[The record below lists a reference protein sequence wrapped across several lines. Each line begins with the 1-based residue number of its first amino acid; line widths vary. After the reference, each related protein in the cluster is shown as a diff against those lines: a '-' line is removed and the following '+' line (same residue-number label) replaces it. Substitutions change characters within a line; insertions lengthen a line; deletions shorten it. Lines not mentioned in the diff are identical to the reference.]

1 MNRIAMQTSGSR
13 VRQLA
18 IAAAAATTLA
28 IAAAPVAADSG
39 HGMRHGAPGAGFDQM
54 VPHLLANAKES
65 LNLNTS
71 QQLMWDN
78 AVAATRAARETGRAN
93 RGQVKAALEAQV
105 AKAEPD
111 LAALAAKADAV
122 EEQNRTLRHQ
132 VRAQWLAL
140 YATFTPEQ
148 KAVVRTLLQERL
160 ATAESFRERM
170 REKFRGMMQP
180 G

>member
-1 MNRIAMQTSGSR
+1 MQSLAMQSSGSR
-13 VRQLA
+13 LRQLA
-18 IAAAAATTLA
+18 IAAAVAATLA
-28 IAAAPVAADSG
+28 VAAGSVAAQPG
-39 HGMRHGAPGAGFDQM
+39 HGMKHGGFDQM
-54 VPHLLANAKES
+54 VPQLLVKAKES

-78 AVAATRAARETGRAN
+78 AVAATKAARETGRTN
-93 RGQVKAALEAQV
+93 RGQVKAALEAEI

-111 LAALAAKADAV
+111 LAALSATADAV
-122 EEQNRTLRHQ
+122 EQQNRTLRHQ

-160 ATAESFRERM
+160 ARAESFRERM
-170 REKFRGMMQP
+170 REKFRGMMPQ

>member
-1 MNRIAMQTSGSR
+1 MKHLALQTSGSR

-18 IAAAAATTLA
+18 IAAAAVTTLA
-28 IAAAPVAADSG
+28 IAAGPVAADSG
-39 HGMRHGAPGAGFDQM
+39 HGMKHGGFDQM
-54 VPHLLANAKES
+54 VPHLLAKAKES

-78 AVAATRAARETGRAN
+78 AVTATKAARETGRAN
-93 RGQVKAALEAQV
+93 RGQVKAALQAEIG
-105 AKAEPD
+105 KAEPD
-111 LAALAAKADAV
+111 LAALAAAADAV
-122 EEQNRTLRHQ
+122 EHQNRALRHQ

-160 ATAESFRERM
+160 ARAESFRERM
-170 REKFRGMMQP
+170 REKFRGMTQP